1 MTHRAQKLQNK
12 HSKVGSDHS
21 NASKKKHAAF
31 AIF

>member
-12 HSKVGSDHS
+12 QSKVGSDHS
-21 NASKKKHAAF
+21 NASKKKGAF